1 MPDPSTVRRWAGQLF
16 CLGVVLS
23 IRLWQ
28 AAGWNIFRP
37 PTILA
42 WDWNAVRLI
51 LPLEV
56 NSS

>member
-16 CLGVVLS
+16 CLGVLLTTTLGQAMGRS
-23 IRLWQ
+23 IF
-28 AAGWNIFRP
+28 GP
-37 PTILA
+37 STILA
-42 WDWNAVRLI
+42 WDWNAVRII

>member
-16 CLGVVLS
+16 WLWVLLAT
-23 IRLWQ
+23 RLSQ
-28 AAGWNIFRP
+28 VTGGHIFGP
-37 PTILA
+37 STIFA